1 MSSILGTSIDLLNI
15 LIGHV
20 IIIFCCLLE
29 CNYGTLKHILNIIR
43 GKRFIKFW
51 AKFWPWED
59 QSIKGEEREKKVC
72 FLSQQG
78 AFLEA
83 FLVLLMHRINLGRSA
98 LAPSPKGSFSLG
110 LTMLGLLV
118 RSNTCKQLPFLDIT
132 EYIKIR
138 VSNFFLCVRKEKN
151 MFFQQNSNYLKLF
164 NKSYKCIKHH
174 GIFDNFY
181 LLLQNLETLLSKGTW
196 LSTHLTGNQ
205 SALQNVC

>member
-1 MSSILGTSIDLLNI
+1 MLLSSILILGSIDLLNI

-29 CNYGTLKHILNIIR
+29 CNYYTLKHILNIIR

-59 QSIKGEEREKKVC
+59 QSIKGEERKKSL
-72 FLSQQG
+72 FLEPTRG
-78 AFLEA
+78 AFLGA

-98 LAPSPKGSFSLG
+98 LAPSPKGSFGLG

-138 VSNFFLCVRKEKN
+138 VSNFVCVRKEKIC
-151 MFFQQNSNYLKLF
+151 FFQQNSNNISNY
-164 NKSYKCIKHH
+164 
-174 GIFDNFY
+174 
-181 LLLQNLETLLSKGTW
+181 
-196 LSTHLTGNQ
+196 STKATNT
-205 SALQNVC
+205 

>member
-1 MSSILGTSIDLLNI
+1 MLLSSILGSIDLLNI

-29 CNYGTLKHILNIIR
+29 CNYYTLKHILNIIR

-59 QSIKGEEREKKVC
+59 QSIKGEERKKVC

-138 VSNFFLCVRKEKN
+138 VSNFVCVRKEKIC
-151 MFFQQNSNYLKLF
+151 FQQNSNNLKLF
-164 NKSYKCIKHH
+164 NKSYKYI
-174 GIFDNFY
+174 N
-181 LLLQNLETLLSKGTW
+181 
-196 LSTHLTGNQ
+196 
-205 SALQNVC
+205 

>member
-1 MSSILGTSIDLLNI
+1 MQLLYSQT
-15 LIGHV
+15 HT
-20 IIIFCCLLE
+20 E
-29 CNYGTLKHILNIIR
+29 HIR

-59 QSIKGEEREKKVC
+59 QSIKGEEREKKKVC

-78 AFLEA
+78 AFLGA

-98 LAPSPKGSFSLG
+98 LAPSPKGSFGLG

-138 VSNFFLCVRKEKN
+138 VSNFVCVRKEKIC
-151 MFFQQNSNYLKLF
+151 FFQQNSNNLKLF
-164 NKSYKCIKHH
+164 NKSYKYI
-174 GIFDNFY
+174 N
-181 LLLQNLETLLSKGTW
+181 
-196 LSTHLTGNQ
+196 
-205 SALQNVC
+205 

>member
-1 MSSILGTSIDLLNI
+1 MMAAYKWKIWTKIWQNITFWHRVLLSSILGTSIDLLNI

-29 CNYGTLKHILNIIR
+29 CNYCTLKHILKKWG

-59 QSIKGEEREKKVC
+59 QSIKGEEREREKKSL

-98 LAPSPKGSFSLG
+98 LAPSPKGSFGLA

-138 VSNFFLCVRKEKN
+138 VSNFFCVWEKKKIC
-151 MFFQQNSNYLKLF
+151 FFNKIQTISNY
-164 NKSYKCIKHH
+164 
-174 GIFDNFY
+174 
-181 LLLQNLETLLSKGTW
+181 
-196 LSTHLTGNQ
+196 STKATN
-205 SALQNVC
+205 A

>member
-1 MSSILGTSIDLLNI
+1 MQLLYSQT
-15 LIGHV
+15 HT
-20 IIIFCCLLE
+20 E
-29 CNYGTLKHILNIIR
+29 HIR

-98 LAPSPKGSFSLG
+98 LAPSPKGSFGLA

-138 VSNFFLCVRKEKN
+138 VSNFVCVRKEKIC
-151 MFFQQNSNYLKLF
+151 FFNKIQTISNY
-164 NKSYKCIKHH
+164 
-174 GIFDNFY
+174 
-181 LLLQNLETLLSKGTW
+181 
-196 LSTHLTGNQ
+196 STKATNT
-205 SALQNVC
+205 

>member
-1 MSSILGTSIDLLNI
+1 MGRPI
-15 LIGHV
+15 HQ
-20 IIIFCCLLE
+20 
-29 CNYGTLKHILNIIR
+29 R
-43 GKRFIKFW
+43 RR
-51 AKFWPWED
+51 
-59 QSIKGEEREKKVC
+59 ERKKVC

-78 AFLEA
+78 AFLGA

-98 LAPSPKGSFSLG
+98 LAPSPKGSFGLG

-138 VSNFFLCVRKEKN
+138 VSNFVCEKKKLC
-151 MFFQQNSNYLKLF
+151 FQQNSNNISNYSTKAT
-164 NKSYKCIKHH
+164 NTKTT

-181 LLLQNLETLLSKGTW
+181 LLQNLETLLSKGTW